1 MILVFEGHDNSGK
14 STIAQ
19 AYAKRFGGQYYHNP
33 SNQDAIKEH
42 VPLSYQ
48 EYYLALH
55 LPCFDQRRLHV
66 IDRFVMSDYVYSDIF
81 GTPINK
87 KWRDESYRISQPYV
101 RYVVCYKTG
110 DIVKDNLFDKQELVR
125 QRYMSF
131 MDDPM
136 WPNAFFID
144 TTDENLEHQLRAIRG
159 YQLTCEKL
167 CQNI

>member
-14 STIAQ
+14 STIAK

-55 LPCFDQRRLHV
+55 LPCFDRSRLHV
-66 IDRFVMSDYVYSDIF
+66 IDRFVMSDYVYSEVF
-81 GTPINK
+81 GTPVNK
-87 KWRDESYRISQPYV
+87 KWRDLSYELSQPYV
-101 RYVVCYKTG
+101 RYIVCYKSG
-110 DIVKDNLFDKQELVR
+110 EIAKDNLFDKQEQVR
-125 QRYMSF
+125 QKYMSF
-131 MDDPM
+131 MNEPM
-136 WPNAFFID
+136 WSNSFFID
-144 TTDENLEHQLRAIRG
+144 TTDENLESQLKRIRN

-167 CQNI
+167 CQSI